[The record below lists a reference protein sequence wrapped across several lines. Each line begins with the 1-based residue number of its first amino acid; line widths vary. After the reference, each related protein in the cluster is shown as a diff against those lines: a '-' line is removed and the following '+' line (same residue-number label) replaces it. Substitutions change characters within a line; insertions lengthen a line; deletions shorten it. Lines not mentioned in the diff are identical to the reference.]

1 MMPFNEFNER
11 RDAARAAA
19 EDHQRMLEKHLT
31 FQIADIAPRLPSRK
45 PLLPLVLVACIVVVL
60 VGLAYVDP
68 PVCAIALENLK

>member
-45 PLLPLVLVACIVVVL
+45 PLLPLVVACIVVVL

>member
-19 EDHQRMLEKHLT
+19 EDHRLMLERHLT
-31 FQIADIAPRLPSRK
+31 FQIADIAPRLASRK
-45 PLLPLVLVACIVVVL
+45 PLLPLVLVACVVVVL

>member
-19 EDHQRMLEKHLT
+19 EDHRLMLEKRLT
-31 FQIADIAPRLPSRK
+31 FQIADIAPRLPLRK

>member
-31 FQIADIAPRLPSRK
+31 FQVADIAPRLPSRK
-45 PLLPLVLVACIVVVL
+45 PLLPLVVACIVVVL

>member
-19 EDHQRMLEKHLT
+19 EDHRLMLEKHLT
-31 FQIADIAPRLPSRK
+31 FQIADIAPRK
-45 PLLPLVLVACIVVVL
+45 PLLPLALVACIVVVL

-68 PVCAIALENLK
+68 PVCTIALENLK

>member
-31 FQIADIAPRLPSRK
+31 FQIADIAPRLPPRK
-45 PLLPLVLVACIVVVL
+45 PLLPLALIACIVV

-68 PVCAIALENLK
+68 PVCTIALENLK